1 MSQYDYSLAVSNAA
15 LMLAPTRKKRG
26 KKKKKIKLKRKRKRN
41 PVMKQTS
48 NSAAP
53 SDAP

>member
-1 MSQYDYSLAVSNAA
+1 MSQYDYSPAVSNAA

-26 KKKKKIKLKRKRKRN
+26 KKKKIKLKRKRKRN

>member
-26 KKKKKIKLKRKRKRN
+26 KKKKKKLKRKRN

>member
-26 KKKKKIKLKRKRKRN
+26 KKKKKKLKRKRKRN

>member
-26 KKKKKIKLKRKRKRN
+26 KKKKIKLKRKRKRN